1 MVNNKGSNE
10 FSECGDEIQPSMLL
24 GRVFYDWNGDQKIRE
39 PNVLEFNSNNSSQV
53 PSALSD

>member
-10 FSECGDEIQPSMLL
+10 FSECGDEIQSSMLL

-39 PNVLEFNSNNSSQV
+39 PNVLEFNSNNSS
-53 PSALSD
+53 